1 LEVLLHFIDEK
12 TFRTDALKVQN
23 IHQITKIRQVKQEKP
38 FHHFPRV
45 IHSTIMEIK
54 TKIGDIGSV

>member
-1 LEVLLHFIDEK
+1 MQFIDEK
-12 TFRTDALKVQN
+12 TFRTDVLKVKN

-45 IHSTIMEIK
+45 IHSANMEIK
-54 TKIGDIGSV
+54 TKIGDIGAV